1 MANLI
6 DNVKPK
12 PEDVDHPHAP
22 DVKAVNGP
30 LNRELF
36 EAKKKIY
43 PKRTKGNFRTF
54 KWVSMILLLG
64 FYYIGPWIRWDRGP
78 TSPNQAIL
86 VDFEHSRFYFFFI
99 EIWPQELYYIAGLL
113 IMAAFALFLVTASVG
128 RAWCGYACPQTVWV
142 DLFITV
148 ERWIEGDRNAR
159 MRLDKAPWSFRKI
172 YLRLFK
178 HGVWL
183 LIALATGGAWIFYFM
198 DAPTLFDQLIHFE
211 AAVVA
216 YGTIIFFV
224 LTTYTFGGHLR
235 EQVCTY
241 MCPWPRI
248 QAVMMDVDSL
258 VVTYHDTRGEPRM
271 GVKKAKKAVAANLAN
286 GTDNPVG
293 DCVDCNMC
301 VVVCPMGIDIRDG
314 IQLECITCGL
324 CIDACNDV
332 MDKVGKPRGLIAYD
346 TINNENIRKT
356 KSEATHADGIR
367 WPWHNYR
374 NYVYLGL
381 FLAVGFTML
390 YNLTTRDKF
399 AISVLH
405 DRNPLYVQLKDGSI
419 RNSFEIKLLNMQ
431 GKLRQFVIYTE
442 GLEGAT
448 LTSATSKVGRITIS
462 IDPDRVKSIRAFVDV
477 PKGNLPDLLQTDFKI
492 IAKELL
498 DGGEQDIYEA
508 KFHAPEKAK

>member
-6 DNVKPK
+6 DNLKHK
-12 PEDVDHPHAP
+12 DGEDAHPIAP

-43 PKRTKGNFRTF
+43 PKRTRGNFRTF

-86 VDFEHSRFYFFFI
+86 VDFEHSRFYFLFI

-113 IMAAFALFLVTASVG
+113 IMLAFALFLVTASVG

-142 DLFITV
+142 DLFISV

-159 MRLDKAPWSFRKI
+159 MRLDKAPWTFRKF
-172 YLRLFK
+172 YLRFFK
-178 HGVWL
+178 HSIWL
-183 LIALATGGAWIFYFM
+183 FISVATGGAWIFYFM
-198 DAPTLFDQLIHFE
+198 DAPTLWNQLIHFE
-211 AAVVA
+211 AAFVA
-216 YGTIIFFV
+216 YGTILFFTIF
-224 LTTYTFGGHLR
+224 TYMFGGHLR

-248 QAVMMDVDSL
+248 QSVMMDVDSL

-271 GVKKAKKAVAANLAN
+271 SVKKAKKAEAANQ
-286 GTDNPVG
+286 PVG

-332 MDKVGKPRGLIAYD
+332 MKKVGKPQGLIAYD
-346 TINNENIRKT
+346 TINNENIRK
-356 KSEATHADGIR
+356 SQPAAVHADGIR

-381 FLAVGFTML
+381 FMAVGIIML
-390 YNLTTRDKF
+390 YSLATRDRF
-399 AISVLH
+399 AISALH
-405 DRNPLYVQLKDGSI
+405 DRNPLYVQLADGTI
-419 RNSFEIKLLNMQ
+419 RNSFEIKLLNME
-431 GKLRQFVIYTE
+431 GKTRRFVVYTE
-442 GLEGAT
+442 GLNNAT
-448 LTSATSKVGRITIS
+448 ITTSDTKDNPADVIYLTIG
-462 IDPDRVKSIRAFVDV
+462 PDRVKSIRAFV
-477 PKGNLPDLLQTDFKI
+477 NLPKADLPTGSQTDFKI
-492 IAKELL
+492 IAKEIT
-498 DGGEQDIYEA
+498 GAEQDIYDA
-508 KFHAPEKAK
+508 KFHTPK

>member
-6 DNVKPK
+6 NNVKDK
-12 PEDVDHPHAP
+12 PAGDEDHPVAH
-22 DVKAVNGP
+22 DVEAVNGP

-54 KWVSMILLLG
+54 KWISMILLLG

-113 IMAAFALFLVTASVG
+113 IMSAFALFLVTASVG

-159 MRLDKAPWSFRKI
+159 MRLDKAPWTFRKI
-172 YLRLFK
+172 YLRVFK
-178 HGVWL
+178 HGIWL
-183 LIALATGGAWIFYFM
+183 LIAAATGGAWIFYFM
-198 DAPTLFDQLIHFE
+198 DAPTLFNQLIHFE
-211 AAVVA
+211 AASVA

-224 LTTYTFGGHLR
+224 LATYTFGGHLR

-248 QAVMMDVDSL
+248 QAVMMDIDSL
-258 VVTYHDTRGEPRM
+258 VVTYHGTRGEPRM
-271 GVKKAKKAVAANLAN
+271 SVKKAKKAAAANEP
-286 GTDNPVG
+286 TG

-346 TINNENIRKT
+346 TINNEKIRQT
-356 KSEATHADGIR
+356 NREATHADGIR

-381 FLAVGFTML
+381 FLLVGFVML
-390 YNLTTRDKF
+390 YSLSTRDRF
-399 AISVLH
+399 AINALH
-405 DRNPLYVQLKDGSI
+405 DRNPLYVQLADGSI

-431 GKLRQFVIYTE
+431 GKLRHFVIYTE
-442 GLEGAT
+442 GLEGASFT
-448 LTSATSKVGRITIS
+448 TTGTNQKDGKVIIS
-462 IDPDRVKSIRAFVDV
+462 IEPDRVKAFRAFVNVHRDD
-477 PKGNLPDLLQTDFKI
+477 LPDGKQTDFRI
-492 IAKELL
+492 IAEEIN
-498 DGGEQDIYEA
+498 GGEKGIYKA
-508 KFHAPEKAK
+508 KFHTPEKAK

>member
-6 DNVKPK
+6 NNIPSPPPDSEQPLHPSVDNV
-12 PEDVDHPHAP
+12 E
-22 DVKAVNGP
+22 AVTGP

-43 PKRTKGNFRTF
+43 PKRTKGNFRNF
-54 KWVSMILLLG
+54 KSLSMFLLLA
-64 FYYIGPWIRWDRGP
+64 FYYIGPWLRYDRGP
-78 TSPNQAIL
+78 TAPNQAIL
-86 VDFEHSRFYFFFI
+86 VDFTHSRFYFFSI

-113 IMAAFALFLVTASVG
+113 IMSAFALFLVTASVG

-142 DLFITV
+142 DLFIAV
-148 ERWIEGDRNAR
+148 ERLIEGDRNAR
-159 MRLDKAPWSFRKI
+159 MRLDKSKWTLKKI
-172 YLRLFK
+172 YLRFIK
-178 HGVWL
+178 HTVWL
-183 LIALATGGAWIFYFM
+183 LIAIATGGAWIFYFM
-198 DAPTLFDQLIHFE
+198 DAPTLLNQLWHFE
-211 AAVVA
+211 AAFVA
-216 YGTIIFFV
+216 YGTILFFTIF
-224 LTTYTFGGHLR
+224 TYMFGGHLR

-258 VVTYHDTRGEPRM
+258 VVTYHGTRGEPRM
-271 GVKKAKKAVAANLAN
+271 SVKKQKKAIAANL
-286 GTDNPVG
+286 PVG

-332 MDKVGKPRGLIAYD
+332 MDKVSKPRGLIAYD
-346 TINNENIRKT
+346 TINNEKIRAGKT
-356 KSEATHADGIR
+356 NAEHIDGIR

-390 YNLTTRDKF
+390 YSLQTRDRF
-399 AISVLH
+399 AISALH
-405 DRNPLYVQLKDGSI
+405 DRNPLYVTLSNGSI

-431 GKLRQFVIYTE
+431 PKARRFILYTE
-442 GLEGAT
+442 GLENAT
-448 LTSATSKVGRITIS
+448 FTTGGTSDDFTEVIFVEIE
-462 IDPDRVKSIRAFVDV
+462 PDRVKAMRVFVNV
-477 PKGNLPDLLQTDFKI
+477 PKTHLPDAQQQNFKI
-492 IAKELL
+492 IAKEVR
-498 DGGEQDIYEA
+498 GSEIGVYEA
-508 KFHAPEKAK
+508 KFHSPPKNK

>member
-6 DNVKPK
+6 DNTKSKSTDTAP
-12 PEDVDHPHAP
+12 HPIAP
-22 DVKAVNGP
+22 DAKAVNGP

-36 EAKKKIY
+36 EAKKKLY
-43 PKRTKGNFRTF
+43 PKRVAGNFRNF
-54 KWVSMILLLG
+54 KWVSMLLLLG

-86 VDFEHSRFYFFFI
+86 VDFEHGRFYFFFI

-113 IMAAFALFLVTASVG
+113 IMSAFALFLVTASVG

-142 DLFITV
+142 DLFIAV
-148 ERWIEGDRNAR
+148 EHFIEGGRNAR
-159 MRLDKAPWSFRKI
+159 IRLDRAPWSVRKLF
-172 YLRLFK
+172 LRLVK
-178 HGVWL
+178 HSIWL
-183 LIALATGGAWIFYFM
+183 LIALLTGGAWIFYFM
-198 DAPTLFDQLIHFE
+198 DAPTLFSQLIHFE
-211 AAVVA
+211 AATVA

-258 VVTYHDTRGEPRM
+258 VVTYHEQRGEPRM
-271 GVKKAKKAVAANLAN
+271 SVKKRQKAIAAGEAY
-286 GTDNPVG
+286 G

-332 MDKVGKPRGLIAYD
+332 SDKLKQPRGLISYD
-346 TINNENIRKT
+346 TINNENIRQQNPT
-356 KSEATHADGIR
+356 ATHAQGIR

-381 FLAVGFTML
+381 FLLVGFIMVYSL
-390 YNLTTRDKF
+390 NTRDRF
-399 AISVLH
+399 AINALH
-405 DRNPLYVQLKDGSI
+405 DRNPLYVQLADGSI

-431 GKLRQFVIYTE
+431 GKSRQFVIYTQ
-442 GLEGAT
+442 GLENSS
-448 LTSATSKVGRITIS
+448 LTTSNSKPGETRLIVS
-462 IDPDRVKSIRAFVDV
+462 IDPDRVKAFRAFVNV
-477 PKGNLPDLLQTDFKI
+477 PKANLPNSRQTDFKI
-492 IAKELL
+492 IAEEING
-498 DGGEQDIYEA
+498 DETAVYEA
-508 KFHAPEKAK
+508 KFHTPQKVK